1 MQVTVEESSKLER
14 KMRVQV
20 PADTVEKEITE
31 RLQKVGR
38 QVKIK
43 GFRPG
48 KIPAKVVRQ
57 HYGASVRREVMGELM
72 QSTFMSAVREQE
84 LNPAGSPRFEPSP
97 LKNGEDL
104 EYTATFEIYPEITLA
119 KVDGLPV
126 TRKETVVGD
135 ADIDTMIEKLRE
147 QRSTF
152 VDVERA
158 SAQGDRV
165 VIDFS
170 GRIGDEKFEGGA
182 SEDYPLVLGAGA
194 LLKDLEDGLVGMS
207 ANEEKTVDV
216 AFPDDYHAEHLA
228 GKTAHFDVKVKSVA
242 EPSLP
247 QVDDAF
253 MAEFGI
259 DEGGVDAFRAAVRGN
274 MEREASERIGNE
286 VRQQIFDALVEHNP
300 VDVPKVLAEREVET
314 LQRDSVRHM
323 GGGADAPLPPREP
336 FEAEAQKRVALGL
349 LIGEVISSKEIKAER
364 EQIDA
369 RIDIIASGQ
378 QDSAAAANQI
388 RSDHN
393 MMHRVE
399 MMVLEEA
406 AVTAL
411 IDAADVTKEK
421 IGFEELMDMNDN
433 A

>member
-1 MQVTVEESSKLER
+1 MQVTVEESGTLER
-14 KMRVQV
+14 KLRIQV
-20 PADTVEKEITE
+20 PAERVEKEIDA

-48 KIPAKVVRQ
+48 KVPAKVVRQ
-57 HYGASVRREVMGELM
+57 RYGASVRREVVGEVM
-72 QSTFMSAVREQE
+72 QNTFLQAVSEQK
-84 LNPAGSPRFEPSP
+84 LNPAGGPQFEP
-97 LKNGEDL
+97 GAIATGQDF
-104 EYTATFEIYPEITLA
+104 EYTATFEVYPEIELK
-119 KVDGLPV
+119 KVSGLPV
-126 TRKETVVGD
+126 TRKTTDVSD
-135 ADIDTMIEKLRE
+135 ADIDEMIEKLRQ

-158 SAQGDRV
+158 SQLKDRV
-165 VIDFS
+165 VIDFV
-170 GRIGDEKFEGGA
+170 GRLGDEAFDGGA

-228 GKTAHFDVKVKSVA
+228 GKTAQFDVTVKSVA

-247 QVDDAF
+247 EVDEAF

-259 DEGGVDAFRAAVRGN
+259 DEGGLDAFREAVKGN

-286 VRQQIFDALVEHNP
+286 VRQQIFDALVEHNQVELP
-300 VDVPKVLAEREVET
+300 RVLVDREVES
-314 LQRDSVRHM
+314 LQRESVSQM
-323 GGGADAPLPPREP
+323 GGAPDAPLPPREP
-336 FEAEAQKRVALGL
+336 FVEQAEKRVALGL
-349 LIGEVISSKEIKAER
+349 LIGEVISTKEITADKEAV
-364 EQIDA
+364 DA
-369 RIDIIASGQ
+369 RIDVIASGQ
-378 QDSAAAANQI
+378 HDPAAAASQI
-388 RSDHN
+388 RGDRD

-411 IDAADVTKEK
+411 INDADVTPES
-421 IGFEELMDMNDN
+421 IAFSDLMNLED
-433 A
+433 